1 MKLIVIRH
9 GQTKH
14 NAHGRLQGQR
24 SNESLNLDG
33 ANEVR
38 VALEKISE
46 HRPLVLYSSP
56 LKRARETAD
65 IIAKEFG
72 LSVTER
78 NELMERDFGSL
89 TGLTWNEVANM
100 GHTKLRE
107 LDKSFAYDYRQF
119 GGENVDNVRSRIKK
133 LLKDFSVIHT
143 DETIACVTHGGI
155 IRILYDVLEVEQP
168 ETTANASVHV
178 FEIENFH
185 SKNPFNLIKKI

>member
-107 LDKSFAYDYRQF
+107 LDKSFAYDYRRF

-133 LLKDFSVIHT
+133 LLKDFSVF
-143 DETIACVTHGGI
+143 TIT
-155 IRILYDVLEVEQP
+155 
-168 ETTANASVHV
+168 
-178 FEIENFH
+178 
-185 SKNPFNLIKKI
+185 KPF